1 MEKLYYDTWM
11 SKYTKEEALMHVQ
24 DFFSS
29 KLVTQVG
36 VLIAQHVPRRLGY
49 GLAKMGANMIARRK
63 PEVYWTVRGN
73 LRQIIGQDVNENAL
87 HNMTRQVFTHAGQ
100 TYYDFFN
107 AIGQPPEILAKAVHI
122 PESLFM
128 HINSGMA
135 QGRGV
140 LLLGMHMSNFDL
152 TILSLGAHGL
162 PIQVLTVA
170 DPRAGF
176 RFLNRLRVKAGFEV
190 TPITPESLRAALR
203 RLRNG
208 GVVITAG
215 DRPIPEDR
223 ELIGFFGRPAYLPLG
238 PARLAMMSGAT
249 ILVGGCHYDFQGGY
263 VVDVTGPIEMV
274 RTGDWR
280 RDMLANTG
288 RLSTILEGYVRAH
301 PEQWMMFYPL
311 WPEAPVVSAEGSSP
325 LTTG

>member
-1 MEKLYYDTWM
+1 MR
-11 SKYTKEEALMHVQ
+11 VQ

-36 VLIAQHVPRRLGY
+36 VLIGQHVPRKVGY
-49 GLAKMGANMIARRK
+49 GLAQMAANIIARRK

-73 LRQIIGQDVNENAL
+73 LRQIIGPEVNENAL
-87 HNMTRQVFTHAGQ
+87 HDVTRQVFAHAGQ

-135 QGRGV
+135 RGRGV

-223 ELIGFFGRPAYLPLG
+223 ELITFFGRPAYLPLG
-238 PARLAMMSGAT
+238 PARLAMMSEAT
-249 ILVGGCHYDFQGGY
+249 VLMAGCHYDSHDGY
-263 VVDVTGPIEMV
+263 AMHVTGPIEMV

-280 RDMLANTG
+280 RDILANTS
-288 RLSTILEGYVRAH
+288 RLSTILERYVRAH

-311 WPEAPVVSAEGSSP
+311 WPDAPVASAEGSSP
-325 LTTG
+325 LATG

>member
-1 MEKLYYDTWM
+1 M

-24 DFFSS
+24 DFFGS

-36 VLIAQHVPRRLGY
+36 VLLAQHVPRRLGY
-49 GLAKMGANMIARRK
+49 VLAQMAARIIARRK
-63 PEVYWTVRGN
+63 PEIYWTVRGN
-73 LRQIIGQDVNENAL
+73 LQQIIGPEVNENAL
-87 HNMTRQVFTHAGQ
+87 HDMTRQVFAHAGQ

-107 AIGQPPEILAKAVHI
+107 AIGQPKEMLAKAVHM

-128 HINSGMA
+128 HLNSGMA

-152 TILSLGAHGL
+152 VILSLGAHGL

-176 RFLNRLRVKAGFEV
+176 YVLNRLRVKAGFEV
-190 TPITPESLRAALR
+190 TPITPGSLRAALL

-208 GVVITAG
+208 GLVITAG
-215 DRPIPEDR
+215 DRPVLEDR
-223 ELIGFFGRPAYLPLG
+223 ELITFFGRPAYLPLG
-238 PARLAMMSGAT
+238 PARLAMMSEAT
-249 ILVGGCHYDFQGGY
+249 ILMGGCHYDSHDGY

-280 RDMLANTG
+280 RDMVANTS
-288 RLSTILEGYVRAH
+288 RLATVLEGYVGAH

-311 WPEAPVVSAEGSSP
+311 WPEGPVVSA
-325 LTTG
+325 

>member
-1 MEKLYYDTWM
+1 
-11 SKYTKEEALMHVQ
+11 MHVQ

-29 KLVTQVG
+29 ELVTQVG
-36 VLIAQHVPRRLGY
+36 VLIGQHVPRNVGY
-49 GLAKMGANMIARRK
+49 GLAQMAANIITRRK

-73 LRQIIGQDVNENAL
+73 LRQIIGPEVNENAL
-87 HNMTRQVFTHAGQ
+87 HDVTRRVFAHAGQ

-107 AIGQPPEILAKAVHI
+107 AIGQPPEILVKAVHI

-152 TILSLGAHGL
+152 VILTLGAHGL
-162 PIQVLTVA
+162 HIQLLTVA
-170 DPRAGF
+170 DPHPGF
-176 RFLNRLRVKAGFEV
+176 YVLNRLRVKAGFEV
-190 TPITPESLRAALR
+190 TPITPESLRAAVR

-208 GVVITAG
+208 GLVMTAG
-215 DRPIPEDR
+215 DRPIPE
-223 ELIGFFGRPAYLPLG
+223 LITFFARPAYLPLG
-238 PARLAMMSGAT
+238 PARLAMMSEAT
-249 ILVGGCHYDFQGGY
+249 VLMGGCHYDSHDGY
-263 VVDVTGPIEMV
+263 VLHITGPIEMV

-280 RDMLANTG
+280 RDILANTR
-288 RLSTILEGYVRAH
+288 RLSTILEGYVRAD

-311 WPEAPVVSAEGSSP
+311 WPEAPVVSAEDSSP
-325 LTTG
+325 LATG